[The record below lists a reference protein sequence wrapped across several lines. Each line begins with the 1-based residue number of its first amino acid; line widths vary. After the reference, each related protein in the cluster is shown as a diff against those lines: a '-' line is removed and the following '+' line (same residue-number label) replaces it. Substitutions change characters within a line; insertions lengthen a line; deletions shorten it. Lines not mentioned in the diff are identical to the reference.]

1 MSKYFITYATVI
13 TLLMVLDALWLGVIA
28 KSLYQAKIGHLMTET
43 PNFYAAILF
52 YLIYAAGLI
61 AFVVAPYSA
70 LQNWKII
77 TGYAALYG
85 LCTYST
91 YALTNLAILKTWP
104 VELSMI
110 DVSWGIFI
118 TIFSASVGKL
128 SFNFIA
134 LN

>member
-1 MSKYFITYATVI
+1 MSKYLITYATVI
-13 TLLMVLDALWLGVIA
+13 TVLMVLDALWLGVIA

-77 TGYAALYG
+77 IGYAALYG

-104 VELSMI
+104 IELSMI

>member
-1 MSKYFITYATVI
+1 MSKYLITYATVI
-13 TLLMVLDALWLGVIA
+13 TVLMVLDALWLGVIA

-77 TGYAALYG
+77 IGYAALYG

>member
-1 MSKYFITYATVI
+1 MSKYLITYATVI
-13 TLLMVLDALWLGVIA
+13 TVLMVLDALWLGVIA
-28 KSLYQAKIGHLMTET
+28 KSLYQAKIGHLMTKT

-77 TGYAALYG
+77 IGYAALYG

-104 VELSMI
+104 VEISII

>member
-1 MSKYFITYATVI
+1 MSKYLITYATVI
-13 TLLMVLDALWLGVIA
+13 TVLMVLDALWLGVIA
-28 KSLYQAKIGHLMTET
+28 KSLYQAKIGHLMSET

-77 TGYAALYG
+77 IGYAALYG

-104 VELSMI
+104 VEISMI

>member
-1 MSKYFITYATVI
+1 MSKYLITYATVI
-13 TLLMVLDALWLGVIA
+13 TVLMVLDALWLGGIA

-77 TGYAALYG
+77 IGYAALYG

-104 VELSMI
+104 IELSMI

>member
-1 MSKYFITYATVI
+1 MSKYLITYATVI
-13 TLLMVLDALWLGVIA
+13 TVLMVLDALWLGVIA
-28 KSLYQAKIGHLMTET
+28 KSLHQAKIGHLMTET

-77 TGYAALYG
+77 IGYAALYG

-104 VELSMI
+104 VEISMI

>member
-1 MSKYFITYATVI
+1 MSKYLITYATVI
-13 TLLMVLDALWLGVIA
+13 TVLMVLDALWLGVIA

-77 TGYAALYG
+77 IGYAALYG

-104 VELSMI
+104 VEISMI

>member
-1 MSKYFITYATVI
+1 MSKYLITYATVI
-13 TLLMVLDALWLGVIA
+13 TVLMVLDALWLGVIA